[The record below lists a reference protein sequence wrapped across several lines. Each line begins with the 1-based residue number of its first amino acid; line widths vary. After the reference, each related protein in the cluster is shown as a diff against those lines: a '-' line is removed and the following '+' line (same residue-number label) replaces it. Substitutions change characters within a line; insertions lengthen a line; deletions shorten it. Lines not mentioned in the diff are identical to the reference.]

1 MNENAKTGIFVAV
14 AAVILLVALATRP
27 PVSDGDG
34 AGLGDAMFPG
44 FTDSFGVRKVEI
56 VEFDESQGDSRGITV
71 EKNDA
76 GWVIASHHG
85 YPADARDQLEK
96 AVDLLSGL
104 TKLSIES
111 EDTGDH
117 EKFGVKNPIKAEA
130 GDKGVG
136 RLVRLSDADGSVL
149 AEMIIGKEF
158 ELGDDSA
165 QDRSAGDLRYVRLP
179 GEPTVFSTRLRNPSA
194 LKPGF
199 VDWVER
205 DLLSVKGGYQ
215 FNSSSVSRIV
225 LDQHRIDGLE
235 LARGSVYDIVRSA
248 DRVGWNEGNGSDLK
262 PARYE
267 MLNTNAVNDLGSA
280 FGTIEITGVKLKPPA
295 LVTNLLSGN
304 EFLNIRSQETLD
316 TISRSLREMG
326 YYAIRVADR
335 EGAEPRIEI
344 FSNQGEVR
352 AGMSDGVEYVMRFG
366 SSFKTDGGAKSDDS
380 RHIYILA
387 RFNDQLLDKPEVAP
401 PPKPPADI
409 DTNATAKTNLQKLK
423 DEIDEQNRKRQ
434 EEFEANKT
442 VAQRRVKELN
452 AKYAKWYY
460 VITEDTFKQIQ
471 LERADMISEKE
482 IFASHILVAYKGAK
496 GADAKLERTKEAAK
510 KRGDTL
516 RAQVLNKGGDFAKVA
531 GKESD
536 DAGSKLSGG
545 SLGSLTFSG
554 ISKDINS
561 GFAAAAFSLDLN
573 GTSPVIE
580 SSSGFHII
588 RRTNPPPAPPAGG
601 GPPGPPGGG
610 FPPGLFPRN

>member
-14 AAVILLVALATRP
+14 AAVILLVALSTRA
-27 PVSDGDG
+27 PVAEDDG
-34 AGLGDAMFPG
+34 AGLGEAMFPG

-56 VEFDESQGDSRGITV
+56 VEFDEGQGDTLGITV
-71 EKNDA
+71 EKIDT
-76 GWVIASHHG
+76 GWVIASHNG
-85 YPADARDQLEK
+85 YPANAQDQLEK

-111 EDTGDH
+111 EDAGDH
-117 EKFGVKNPIKAEA
+117 EQYGVKNPTEARA
-130 GDKGVG
+130 GDRGVG
-136 RLVRLSDADGSVL
+136 RLVRLSGADDAVL
-149 AEMIIGKEF
+149 AELIIGKEF
-158 ELGDDSA
+158 ELGDDA

-215 FNSSSVSRIV
+215 FNSTSVSRII
-225 LDQHRIDGLE
+225 LDQHQIDGLE
-235 LARGSVYDIVRSA
+235 IARGPVYDLVRSI
-248 DRVGWNEGNGSDLK
+248 DRAGWEESNSSDLK
-262 PARYE
+262 PARHE
-267 MLNTNAVNDLGSA
+267 LLNTNAVNDLRSA
-280 FGTIEITGVKLKPPA
+280 FGTLEITGVKLKYPA
-295 LVTNLLSGN
+295 LATNLLSGN
-304 EFLNIRSQETLD
+304 EFLNIPDQETLG
-316 TISRSLREMG
+316 TIRRSLQEMG
-326 YYAIRVADR
+326 YYAIPVADR
-335 EGAEPRIEI
+335 EEVEPRIEI

-352 AGMSDGVEYVMRFG
+352 AGLSDGVEYVMRFG
-366 SSFKTDGGAKSDDS
+366 SSFKAEVGADADDS

-387 RFNDQLLDKPEVAP
+387 RFNEQLLDKPSMAP

-423 DEIDEQNRKRQ
+423 EEIEEQNRKRQ
-434 EEFEANKT
+434 EEFDTKKVA
-442 VAQRRVKELN
+442 AQRRVSELN
-452 AKYAKWYY
+452 SKYAKWYY
-460 VITEDTFKQIQ
+460 VITEDTFKKIQ
-471 LERADMISEKE
+471 RKRADLVAEKE

-516 RAQVLNKGGDFAKVA
+516 RAQVLAAGGDFEKAA

-536 DAGSKLSGG
+536 DAGSKLTGG
-545 SLGSLTFSG
+545 SLGSFTFSG
-554 ISKDINS
+554 ISKDINA

-580 SSSGFHII
+580 SPSGFHII
-588 RRTNPPPAPPAGG
+588 RRTNPPPAPPSGG